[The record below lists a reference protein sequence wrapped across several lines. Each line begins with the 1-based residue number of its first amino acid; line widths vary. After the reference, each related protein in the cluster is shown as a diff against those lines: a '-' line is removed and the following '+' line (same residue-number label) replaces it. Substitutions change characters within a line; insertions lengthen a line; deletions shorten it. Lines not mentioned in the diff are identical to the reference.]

1 MSVYRRSTDTKFRF
15 VGAAIMAF
23 WGIGALLGIAMTGGV
38 LYLLW
43 QAGLYLAKLN
53 AA

>member
-1 MSVYRRSTDTKFRF
+1 MMRRTNDTKFRWVR
-15 VGAAIMAF
+15 VGFLGF
-23 WGIGALLGIAMTGGV
+23 WLFSALLGLAATCGV
-38 LYLLW
+38 IYLLW

>member
-1 MSVYRRSTDTKFRF
+1 MSAHDIEMYEAGQRD
-15 VGAAIMAF
+15 
-23 WGIGALLGIAMTGGV
+23 ALLGLAATCGV
-38 LYLLW
+38 IYLLW